1 MTDKS
6 KLSGA
11 ALLKALAEQRERQ
24 GKATRERM
32 AAMTEAQ
39 KKAYWD
45 KVKPPPTAT

>member
-1 MTDKS
+1 MTAKS

-39 KKAYWD
+39 KKAYWG
-45 KVKPPPTAT
+45 KVKPSPTAT